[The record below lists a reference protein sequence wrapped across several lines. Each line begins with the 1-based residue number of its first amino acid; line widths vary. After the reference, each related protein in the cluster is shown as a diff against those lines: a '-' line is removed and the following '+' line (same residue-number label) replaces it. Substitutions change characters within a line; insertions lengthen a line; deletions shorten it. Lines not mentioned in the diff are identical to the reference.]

1 MLNRIKS
8 IRLAMLVSFSTLVI
22 IALSI
27 FMLISLSYTKDTV
40 LDNSIEYTTKLVE
53 QVNYQIESYVDYM
66 ENITALVTNYDNV
79 NDYLFQTDLDA
90 EEFNNLRAEILTHFN
105 LIVKAREDI
114 YNIAIVSDN
123 NRYLINDGFDKLNT
137 NVNVDNLDWYK
148 EAISN
153 PGQPI
158 LSSSH
163 VQNLVEDDY
172 KWVITLCINMRNPYT
187 NEASGIFFIDLNYDA
202 IIDLCEANSM
212 SEKGYIFI
220 LDKMGDII
228 YHPQQQLLYS
238 GLKEERIKEVLENE
252 TGYFITNEE
261 NSKLYTISV
270 SDKTGWTTVGVEE
283 VSELMKN
290 SSETKIIYFIVTIIL
305 LIAVVIITAVVSY
318 EISSPIKILKD
329 SMELVQKGQLEIAN
343 IDDIPDNEI
352 GSLSKSFNIM
362 VYEIRNLMDRIVY
375 EQKEKRKSELRALQ
389 SQINPHFLYNTLDS
403 IIWMAEAKKTEEVV
417 IMTSAL
423 SKLLRQGISNENEEL
438 TILQEVSYINSYL
451 TIQQMRYNDIL
462 EYVIDFDKDLYS
474 EKILKLTIQPIVENA
489 IYHGIKY
496 KGSKCLLQ
504 VIGRSVGETIVIKVI
519 DNGVGM
525 SKDRFDKIF
534 DSHKVNYKASG
545 IGVYNVQRR
554 LQLHYGNKYGL
565 DIKSRPNEGTTVTIT
580 IPKKRDNGLK

>member
-27 FMLISLSYTKDTV
+27 FLIISLNYTKDTV
-40 LDNSIEYTTKLVE
+40 LENSIEYTTQLVE

-66 ENITALVTNYDNV
+66 ENITGLVTNYDGV
-79 NDYLFQTDLDA
+79 NRFLFEDDITDL
-90 EEFNNLRAEILTHFN
+90 EYTKLRAEIITHFN
-105 LIVKAREDI
+105 LIVNAREDI
-114 YNIAIVSDN
+114 YNIAILSN
-123 NRYLINDGFDKLNT
+123 KNRFLINDGRDRLNA
-137 NVNVDNLDWYK
+137 NVNINQLDWYK
-148 EAISN
+148 EATYN
-153 PGQPI
+153 PGKAV

-172 KWVITLCINMRNPYT
+172 KWVITLCVTIRNPYT
-187 NEASGIFFIDLNYDA
+187 NEVSGIFFIDLNYDA
-202 IIDLCEANSM
+202 IIELCEVNSM

-220 LDKMGDII
+220 LDEKGDII

-238 GLKEERIKEVLENE
+238 GLKEERIREVLDNE
-252 TGYFITNEE
+252 TGYFITDEVNG
-261 NSKLYTISV
+261 KLYTISV

-290 SSETKIIYFIVTIIL
+290 SNETKLIYFVVTIIL
-305 LIAVVIITAVVSY
+305 LIAVVAITAAVSY

-329 SMELVQKGQLEIAN
+329 SMELVQRGQLEIAN
-343 IDDIPDNEI
+343 IENIPNNEI
-352 GSLSKSFNIM
+352 GSLSISFNIM
-362 VYEIRNLMDRIVY
+362 VDEIRNLMDRIVY

-423 SKLLRQGISNENEEL
+423 SKLLRQSISNENEEL
-438 TILQEVSYINSYL
+438 TIFQEISYINSYL
-451 TIQQMRYNDIL
+451 TIQQMRYKDIL
-462 EYVIDFDKDLYS
+462 EFEIDFEKDIYT
-474 EKILKLTIQPIVENA
+474 EKVLKLTIQPIVENA
-489 IYHGIKY
+489 IYHGIKN
-496 KGSKCLLQ
+496 KGGKCLLQ
-504 VIGRSVGETIVIKVI
+504 VIGRSVGPDIVIKVI

-525 SKDRFDKIF
+525 SKDQLDKIF
-534 DSHKVNYKASG
+534 DRHKVNYNNSG

-554 LQLHYGNKYGL
+554 LKLHYGKRYGL
-565 DIKSRPNEGTTVTIT
+565 EIESQLDEGTTVTIT
-580 IPKKRDNGLK
+580 IPKKRENELI